1 MSQKHDIWH
10 ELDVETTDFEKGY
23 YLAGENKT
31 TDGYDKNK
39 KGEKGGYY
47 FCQKEVLESCDLAV
61 ASKYKQGIRDEEGQR
76 KTFINIVAF
85 YRDVM
90 KMKININVANYIF
103 EPRFE
108 EATWP
113 VWLMG
118 RKFNTWAQ
126 EESYDDQIDEY
137 GHALSTYGSCVSK
150 KCHGGSERVPLRTM
164 RNTQSAKSLWHAV
177 SSGGYVHIEDDKHF
191 NEMQDYPDWETENL
205 SRGKS
210 YDCVERW
217 ALVPKKMLEEE
228 AWRDNHGVLD
238 NYNEEED
245 ALVAA
250 YMVLIPGER
259 PKGQNEVKGTVLY
272 MEEVSKDSFQL
283 EEAHAERE
291 DGRWLGK
298 GEVEKQLENQVAR
311 NLTANLRRRGLLWA
325 VKKVFQS
332 SDDEV
337 SNQLLM
343 EVRDGEVLYVK
354 PNGQITQVNTAN
366 QHLGEFSSDEE
377 MWKENSQQ
385 RAFAFNIAT
394 GENLPSGTSFSL
406 GVVLDRAVS
415 SHFSMVR
422 NSYSNFLKRSFFD
435 QLMPTFI
442 EENSDEHTQQ
452 IPVGASD
459 IENLVDQ
466 VVQFHL
472 NVRIFDAMLD
482 RSKRRQGIDRD
493 QMRIDILEE
502 LERQPWLF
510 IEIPEDFYDYAH
522 AYMKLNIDEDIGPD
536 VQTLT
541 TLWQTYIQRGDM
553 ERADKIL
560 RKIMAKQ
567 GHNLP
572 ALTGGGNSVQPVRP
586 EGREV
591 ETPARSTSPTA
602 NATPSPVTPEAAA
615 PVS

>member
-1 MSQKHDIWH
+1 MNQKHDIFH
-10 ELDVETTDFEKGY
+10 ELETEITDFDSGY

-31 TDGYDKNK
+31 QDGYDRNK
-39 KGEKGGYY
+39 KGEKGGY
-47 FCQKEVLESCDLAV
+47 FFSQKETLESCDLAV
-61 ASKYKQGIRDEEGQR
+61 ASKYKKGIRDEEGQR

-118 RKFNTWAQ
+118 RKFQTWAQ

-137 GHALSTYGSCVSK
+137 GHSLATYGSTVSK
-150 KCHGGSERVPLRTM
+150 KCAGGSERVPLRTM
-164 RNTQSAKSLWHAV
+164 RNTQTAKSLWHAA
-177 SSGGYVHIEDDKHF
+177 SSGGYVHIEDDKHY
-191 NEMQDYPDWETENL
+191 NEMKAYPAWNVEGL
-205 SRGKS
+205 SKGKS
-210 YDCVERW
+210 YNTVERW
-217 ALVPKKMLEEE
+217 ALVPKKMLEDE
-228 AWRDNHGVLD
+228 AWRENGGVLE
-238 NYNEEED
+238 NYDEAED
-245 ALVAA
+245 EMVTA

-259 PKGQNEVKGTVLY
+259 AKGKETPGTVLF
-272 MEEVSKDSFQL
+272 MEEIDEENFQL
-283 EEAHAERE
+283 EECHAERE

-298 GEVEKQLENQVAR
+298 GEVEKQLENQIAR

-325 VKKVFQS
+325 VKKIFQS

-337 SNQLLM
+337 ANQLLM

-354 PNGQITQVNTAN
+354 PNGQISQVNTAN
-366 QHLGEFSSDEE
+366 QHNGDFSSDEE

-415 SHFSMVR
+415 SHFGMVR
-422 NSYSNFLKRSFFD
+422 NTYSNFLKRSFFD
-435 QLMPTFI
+435 QLMDLFI
-442 EENSDEHTQQ
+442 GEYSDEHTQQ
-452 IPVGASD
+452 FPIGASD
-459 IENLVDQ
+459 IENLEDQ
-466 VVQFHL
+466 IIQFHK
-472 NVRIFDAMLD
+472 NVRIFSAMAD
-482 RSKRRQGIDRD
+482 RSNKPVAIDEDAIRQ
-493 QMRIDILEE
+493 DILKEMA
-502 LERQPWLF
+502 LKPWLF
-510 IEIPEDFYDYAH
+510 VDIPEDFYDYAH
-522 AYMKLNIDEDIGPD
+522 AYMRLNIDDDIGPD

-541 TLWQTYIQRGDM
+541 TLWQTYMQRGEI

-567 GHNLP
+567 GKNLSAIVGGDKKP
-572 ALTGGGNSVQPVRP
+572 APVRP
-586 EGREV
+586 VNDQNPNPG
-591 ETPARSTSPTA
+591 TNNNAAPAPA
-602 NATPSPVTPEAAA
+602 APAAEAAA
-615 PVS
+615 PAAQ